1 MRGFVNKLFQND
13 ATQKYKFKYPLNRML
28 YSRFCK
34 YAFKNDTKFF
44 INKEKEKHGVCGHD
58 ILCGGFVN
66 L

>member
-1 MRGFVNKLFQND
+1 
-13 ATQKYKFKYPLNRML
+13 ML

-34 YAFKNDTKFF
+34 YAFKNDTKIF

-58 ILCGGFVN
+58 ILCEG